1 LRESG
6 FTILGD
12 SVPLFGNDEASQAR
26 YQLGATIKDITF
38 DGYNQFAGDFSE
50 STLQV
55 EWQLYDSFTKEI
67 VLNESNSGYGRQSGQ
82 GAGAM
87 PSAFRNALRKL
98 VAESRLADIV
108 ATNNSDIPA
117 PSYSNWLAISNSN
130 PSRAFSLPADI
141 DKVLEAVV
149 IIRAGQETASGVII
163 SGDGYIV
170 TAAHVVSGVKET
182 AVVLKNGLELSG
194 TVLRVDQA
202 QDLALIKIPGQGHHA
217 LELDLEGQTAV
228 GSEIYAVGAPLGEQL
243 SFTVT
248 KGIVS
253 GFREFNQA
261 SYLQTDASLNPGN
274 SGGPLVDKSGR
285 VIGIVSWKV
294 SGNAVQGLSFAVPS
308 KLLSKRLGITF
319 NSKP

>member
-1 LRESG
+1 
-6 FTILGD
+6 
-12 SVPLFGNDEASQAR
+12 
-26 YQLGATIKDITF
+26 
-38 DGYNQFAGDFSE
+38 
-50 STLQV
+50 
-55 EWQLYDSFTKEI
+55 
-67 VLNESNSGYGRQSGQ
+67 
-82 GAGAM
+82 
-87 PSAFRNALRKL
+87 
-98 VAESRLADIV
+98 
-108 ATNNSDIPA
+108 
-117 PSYSNWLAISNSN
+117 
-130 PSRAFSLPADI
+130 
-141 DKVLEAVV
+141 
-149 IIRAGQETASGVII
+149 
-163 SGDGYIV
+163 
-170 TAAHVVSGVKET
+170 
-182 AVVLKNGLELSG
+182 
-194 TVLRVDQA
+194 VDQA